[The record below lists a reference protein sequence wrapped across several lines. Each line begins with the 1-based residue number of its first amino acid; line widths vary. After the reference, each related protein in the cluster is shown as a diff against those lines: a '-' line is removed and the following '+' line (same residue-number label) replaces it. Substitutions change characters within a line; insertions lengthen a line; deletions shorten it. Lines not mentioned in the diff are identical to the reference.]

1 MPIRVLFNHMCVTP
15 ARPAQ
20 PPQAAT
26 VPPTASPHP
35 FQLRRGNILTYPQPI
50 PHLKILMA
58 SATAAQQR
66 PALRVASRRAQ
77 LLLQRTRGGAKQQQ
91 PGGGSSPFVPPA
103 KKPEEAPWPDSVRYP
118 FYALLA
124 ASAPFA
130 AGQALALSPRLR
142 DSVLGDDCRDED
154 DDDDYKGRVLSWVR
168 RTWGREEY
176 VPPVDLLTSLVH
188 ATPGHRKSWQEDD
201 YSSLLQM
208 FGLYHHRG
216 DDVVVL
222 LPAPSSLD
230 NEPPHRIRREQ
241 AALSRT
247 LSDPSGVR
255 AKLTLL
261 PSRVASASSGAIPH
275 DDDDIDATAAYETER
290 SFPGNVSASALRRSC
305 PGSDARFLVQEL
317 LAGGRGEG
325 GGTNNY
331 ERIRTRG
338 WNEECRWAVTF
349 PDDDGDDD
357 GGGDPE
363 EGGDDDGSRGR
374 NASASPSSWSDG
386 ASSTSS
392 LAAAAAAAAM
402 AAALHL
408 RRNTAIRSSWTHF
421 PDAAVVAAPLAS
433 SLGSVAASSASVSS
447 SSSAAG
453 GNAPSYDAKSLLV
466 QGLEYRISALE
477 SELRDPSCMRDR
489 DDMREEL
496 ASARRE
502 MRSLK
507 PWWKRGWGW

>member
-1 MPIRVLFNHMCVTP
+1 MVSVESLKSNIR
-15 ARPAQ
+15 
-20 PPQAAT
+20 
-26 VPPTASPHP
+26 
-35 FQLRRGNILTYPQPI
+35 ILNQSHTNEI
-50 PHLKILMA
+50 FMA
-58 SATAAQQR
+58 SAMAAQQR
-66 PALRVASRRAQ
+66 PAMRIASRRAL
-77 LLLQRTRGGAKQQQ
+77 LLLQKTRGGAKQPQ
-91 PGGGSSPFVPPA
+91 PLVPP

-118 FYALLA
+118 FYAFLA

-142 DSVLGDDCRDED
+142 NSVLGDDCGDED

-176 VPPVDLLTSLVH
+176 VPPVDLIPSLVH
-188 ATPGHRKSWQEDD
+188 ATPGHRNSWQEDD
-201 YSSLLQM
+201 YSSLLEM
-208 FGLYHHRG
+208 FGLYRHRG

-222 LPAPSSLD
+222 PPAPSSLD
-230 NEPPHRIRREQ
+230 GEPPHRIRREQ

-261 PSRVASASSGAIPH
+261 PSRVTAASSSSGAILYDD

-290 SFPGNVSASALRRSC
+290 SFPGDVSVSALRRSC

-317 LAGGRGEG
+317 SAGGRGEEG

-331 ERIRTRG
+331 ERIRTGG

-349 PDDDGDDD
+349 PDDGDDD

-363 EGGDDDGSRGR
+363 GGGDDDDGSRER
-374 NASASPSSWSDG
+374 NASASSPSSWNDG

-392 LAAAAAAAAM
+392 LAAAAAM

-447 SSSAAG
+447 SSSPGG

-477 SELRDPSCMRDR
+477 SELRDPACMRDR
-489 DDMREEL
+489 DDMHEEL

-502 MRSLK
+502 LRSLK